1 MSGLTWRLSSGARCP
16 WTETSGTGSPP
27 NSPSSTLCWSQRL
40 NTWRVQQVSP
50 RQRLAGT
57 PEDLLGWTG
66 LLGYILPHP
75 AGYSAWDPVPPLLL
89 VTALGISQGHCWA
102 ASQAL
107 GGRPGFHG
115 DPDLG
120 PVREWNCPR
129 DTPLL
134 SLEVEFQALW
144 PQSYCPL
151 SPAAQLPW
159 CPAWFHAAP
168 TGPDG
173 SASLVPQPWPRCPEE
188 SYTALWAQPE
198 SAQAV
203 VAAGPVGEVVSSAL
217 LVLALR
223 TDGHTI
229 GSSGVGWGLEAAV
242 LTRRFPTLT
251 GNHSRLLTRGTQRVA
266 KMEPGTETELRNRR
280 PARGVAS
287 TEQGSLSP
295 LASRER
301 HSGTLVEVWGS
312 QWNPAES
319 QSWQRSQPPLWNKG
333 PVSSK
338 KDGPG

>member
-75 AGYSAWDPVPPLLL
+75 AGKPFK
-89 VTALGISQGHCWA
+89 T
-102 ASQAL
+102 
-107 GGRPGFHG
+107 
-115 DPDLG
+115 PDQ
-120 PVREWNCPR
+120 R
-129 DTPLL
+129 DTKGGQDGAWHRWEQRQSPVLL
-134 SLEVEFQALW
+134 RDTAAVAELELRDRKLL
-144 PQSYCPL
+144 PR
-151 SPAAQLPW
+151 AAV
-159 CPAWFHAAP
+159 H
-168 TGPDG
+168 G
-173 SASLVPQPWPRCPEE
+173 
-188 SYTALWAQPE
+188 
-198 SAQAV
+198 
-203 VAAGPVGEVVSSAL
+203 
-217 LVLALR
+217 
-223 TDGHTI
+223 
-229 GSSGVGWGLEAAV
+229 GSSL
-242 LTRRFPTLT
+242 P
-251 GNHSRLLTRGTQRVA
+251 SP
-266 KMEPGTETELRNRR
+266 PGAREQDQETELRNRR